1 MKRSGTVKF
10 PNSVQLFK
18 FCQKVLSHKKGGK
31 IRDQEIGAILNYNP
45 SDCSHWKRGEKN
57 VRSVFSLAA
66 LAEAM
71 AIETAMVHDVAYGT
85 TDLDEG
91 FFEFTESALMKTVS
105 QQMATMNPAELAEI
119 RTRTIDFVNRVIS
132 ECEFQSP
139 PLYLPEVMR
148 TFSFVS
154 TQPVDMIDKLSRILR
169 VRPGAYVIQFKK
181 GELKAQTRMSMVKDL
196 SRIIFE
202 GERERFPELG
212 ALNPSVLALEQVL
225 FTTNLLAPKAMIVK
239 EMAKLDIRRNVVAEL
254 AGLFWSPKSLIGFQ
268 IQKMLQDP
276 AVIVRSAVK
285 EEISYASASV

>member
-57 VRSVFSLAA
+57 VRSVFSLAS
-66 LAEAM
+66 LAQAM
-71 AIETAMVHDVAYGT
+71 DIETAMVHDVAFGT
-85 TDLDEG
+85 TDLDEAY
-91 FFEFTESALMKTVS
+91 FEYSESSLMKTVS
-105 QQMATMNPAELAEI
+105 QQMASMNPAELNEI
-119 RTRTIDFVNRVIS
+119 RTRTLEFVNRIIS

-212 ALNPSVLALEQVL
+212 ALDANNLALEQVI

-239 EMAKLDIRRNVVAEL
+239 EMAKLDVRRNVVAEL
-254 AGLFWSPKSLIGFQ
+254 AGLFWAPKSLMGFQ

-276 AVIVRSAVK
+276 TVLTRTVLK
-285 EEISYASASV
+285 EETTSYANL